1 MHNDG
6 KRFAQD
12 RAVRAAHSKSK
23 LSAADTF
30 NDYRSVSVFAIQNY
44 RMRSKADRVWVTVA
58 FLLCCCG
65 AASAQTQSA
74 PAATEPPFIVPARPT
89 VSNPAEFQK
98 PGVLQLESGYNANL
112 HASGVS
118 SEQDTP
124 IAIRFAASSRVLLE
138 ADIDAVISQTAT
150 GQEKV
155 AGFGDCQFGIQTVLL
170 HEHQTSPGVAL
181 AYYIKTPTASSTN
194 GLGTGRVDHN
204 FIALVSKTVDRT
216 TLDLNAI
223 CFLAGRT
230 SGKGHTLS
238 GQGAFAV
245 SEALTKRFGVQGE
258 ISGFSRNDEQR
269 GAMVGL
275 SVATYQVNERLVLD
289 AGVRFGLTHGAPST
303 GFVAG
308 MTVGV
313 SDLYRKK
320 H

>member
-1 MHNDG
+1 MRLRDLVSLW
-6 KRFAQD
+6 QD
-12 RAVRAAHSKSK
+12 PRVHSSTRHY
-23 LSAADTF
+23 STAG
-30 NDYRSVSVFAIQNY
+30 YRSVFVFAIQNH
-44 RMRSKADRVWVTVA
+44 RVRTKADRVWLTVV

-65 AASAQTQSA
+65 AGSAQTQSA
-74 PAATEPPFIVPARPT
+74 PTATEPPFIVPARPT

-98 PGVLQLESGYNANL
+98 PGVLQLESGYNANF
-112 HASGVS
+112 HASGLS

-124 IAIRFAASSRVLLE
+124 IAMRFAATSRVLLE
-138 ADIDAVISQTAT
+138 ADVDAVISQTAT
-150 GQEKV
+150 GQEK
-155 AGFGDCQFGIQTVLL
+155 ATGFGDCQFGIQTVLF
-170 HEHQTSPGVAL
+170 HEHQTAPGVAL
-181 AYYIKTPTASSTN
+181 AYYIKAPTASSTN
-194 GLGTGRVDHN
+194 GLGTGRVDHD

-223 CFLAGRT
+223 YLLAGRT
-230 SGKGHTLS
+230 SGKGHASS

-275 SVATYQVNERLVLD
+275 SVATYQVSERLVLD
-289 AGVRFGLTHGAPST
+289 AGVRFGLTHGAPSS

-320 H
+320 R

>member
-1 MHNDG
+1 
-6 KRFAQD
+6 
-12 RAVRAAHSKSK
+12 
-23 LSAADTF
+23 
-30 NDYRSVSVFAIQNY
+30 
-44 RMRSKADRVWVTVA
+44 MRTKADSVWLPVV

-74 PAATEPPFIVPARPT
+74 PAATEAPFIVPARPT

-98 PGVLQLESGYNANL
+98 PGVLQLESGYNANF
-112 HASGVS
+112 HAFGVS

-124 IAIRFAASSRVLLE
+124 IAIRFAASSSVLLE
-138 ADIDAVISQTAT
+138 ADVDAVISQTAT
-150 GQEKV
+150 GQQKTT
-155 AGFGDCQFGIQTVLL
+155 GFGDCQLGIQTVLF
-170 HEHQTSPGVAL
+170 HERQTSPGVAV
-181 AYYIKTPTASSTN
+181 AYYIKAPTASSTD

-223 CFLAGRT
+223 CLVAGRT
-230 SGKGHTLS
+230 SRKGHASS

-275 SVATYQVNERLVLD
+275 SVATYQVSERLVLD
-289 AGVRFGLTHGAPST
+289 AGVRFGLTHGAPSS

-313 SDLYRKK
+313 SDLFKKK